1 MSLWDTLLA
10 PEPVTAQLRQD
21 ASSQAPTHA
30 WLFTGGA
37 GSLNRQAASVFA
49 ATLLCDQPDPA
60 DRGCGTC
67 RGCVTVMN
75 GSHADFTH
83 FRTEAV
89 SISID
94 EARELVLKAQ
104 DRPSVSRW
112 RVILL
117 EDTERM
123 PERTSNVLLKA
134 IEEPPPHTIWLLTA
148 PSPADVLVT
157 IRSRCRPVQLPV
169 PQAQA
174 IAAYLESTGVEAGLA
189 HRAATLS
196 LGDAEVAHRL
206 ATVPQA
212 LTRRED
218 LARLPLRIRTLSSA
232 MEAAERLISLADQDA
247 ADATQQRDA
256 AERAE
261 LLAMLGI
268 AEGERVAPT
277 LRAQVRRLEEQQ
289 KRRARRIQ
297 TDTLIRAV
305 ADIQTVLRDALTL
318 QLGAQAPLLNEY
330 LREPLQEY
338 AARTSPTQTLSDVQA
353 VETTLR
359 RLRTNANAR
368 LALEALMSRFVR

>member
-1 MSLWDTLLA
+1 M
-10 PEPVTAQLRQD
+10 
-21 ASSQAPTHA
+21 
-30 WLFTGGA
+30 
-37 GSLNRQAASVFA
+37 
-49 ATLLCDQPDPA
+49 
-60 DRGCGTC
+60 
-67 RGCVTVMN
+67 
-75 GSHADFTH
+75 
-83 FRTEAV
+83 
-89 SISID
+89 
-94 EARELVLKAQ
+94 
-104 DRPSVSRW
+104 
-112 RVILL
+112 
-117 EDTERM
+117 
-123 PERTSNVLLKA
+123 
-134 IEEPPPHTIWLLTA
+134 
-148 PSPADVLVT
+148 LVT

-169 PQAQA
+169 PQTQA
-174 IAAYLESTGVEAGLA
+174 LAAYLESTGVEAGLA

-232 MEAAERLISLADQDA
+232 MEAAERLISLAEQDA

-338 AARTSPTQTLSDVQA
+338 AARTSPAQTLSDVQA

>member
-1 MSLWDTLLA
+1 MVDELTGYGDLGFGWLA
-10 PEPVTAQLRQD
+10 EGDADGIADAIHEQGADADGAFD
-21 ASSQAPTHA
+21 ASI
-30 WLFTGGA
+30 FVVA
-37 GSLNRQAASVFA
+37 G
-49 ATLLCDQPDPA
+49 
-60 DRGCGTC
+60 
-67 RGCVTVMN
+67 
-75 GSHADFTH
+75 
-83 FRTEAV
+83 
-89 SISID
+89 
-94 EARELVLKAQ
+94 
-104 DRPSVSRW
+104 
-112 RVILL
+112 
-117 EDTERM
+117 
-123 PERTSNVLLKA
+123 
-134 IEEPPPHTIWLLTA
+134 
-148 PSPADVLVT
+148 
-157 IRSRCRPVQLPV
+157 
-169 PQAQA
+169 
-174 IAAYLESTGVEAGLA
+174 
-189 HRAATLS
+189 

-232 MEAAERLISLADQDA
+232 MEAAERLISLAEQDA

-338 AARTSPTQTLSDVQA
+338 AARTSPAQTLSDVQA